1 MTDLD
6 LEQLR
11 LGQTPVTGPR
21 RGRARV
27 FDGTR
32 FLCGPIPMPWLDSA
46 RALPGRA
53 IHVAIEIWHWRFI
66 KKSMTVK
73 INLSR
78 MGRFGVTRPT
88 ASRGLQALES
98 AGLVRVERGP
108 GRAPVVTIIDIK
120 PKAGAGDHADD

>member
-1 MTDLD
+1 MNDID
-6 LEQLR
+6 EADVQLAISGNAR
-11 LGQTPVTGPR
+11 AGKPR
-21 RGRARV
+21 YVKIQG
-27 FDGTR
+27 R
-32 FLCGPIPMPWLDSA
+32 FLMGPIPMAWLDAA

-66 KKSMTVK
+66 KKSMSVK

-108 GRAPVVTIIDIK
+108 GRAPVVTIIDLK
-120 PKAGAGDHADD
+120 PKAGAAGHAGD

>member
-1 MTDLD
+1 MKTPTH
-6 LEQLR
+6 EQVQL
-11 LGQTPVTGPR
+11 
-21 RGRARV
+21 V
-27 FDGTR
+27 FSTSRDSVAPSDRIAGR
-32 FLCGPIPMPWLDSA
+32 FLRGPIPMAWLDVA

-98 AGLVRVERGP
+98 AGLVRVEREP

-120 PKAGAGDHADD
+120 PKAGTADHADI